1 MTGLSDGA
9 LDKLS
14 AALSNVERSLGDGRY
29 ELLESIG
36 RGAMG
41 EVFRANDLKLSRVV
55 AIKVCGEALD
65 PVRAE
70 RRFEREA
77 KVVAALEHPSI
88 PPVHDRGE
96 LADGRP
102 YYVMRWVPGVAWDL
116 ALADERS
123 LTHRLRTFL
132 KLCEGVAYAHRA
144 GYVHRDLKPEN
155 ILLGKAGEVHV
166 MDWGLATAVEGA
178 ADREAAGAS
187 AAGTPGYAAPE
198 QARGVPARPTAD
210 VFSLGVLLERLTVD
224 APSGAPAPLRSIVG
238 KAKRDDPAERYT
250 DAAALA
256 LDVARFLDHEPVE
269 AHLESWFERIARIA
283 DRHRVLIWL
292 ILAYLLTRA
301 IVLVIAR
308 T

>member
-9 LDKLS
+9 LHKLS
-14 AALSNVERSLGDGRY
+14 AALSEAEISLGDGRY

-41 EVFRANDLKLSRVV
+41 EVHRARDRKLERIV
-55 AIKVCGEALD
+55 AIKICGDALD
-65 PVRAE
+65 RERAE

-77 KVVAALEHPSI
+77 KIVAALEHPSI
-88 PPVHDRGE
+88 PPVHDRGA

-102 YYVMRWVPGVAWDL
+102 YYVMRLVPGVVWDL
-116 ALADERS
+116 AHASDRS

-144 GYVHRDLKPEN
+144 GFVHRDLKPEN
-155 ILLGKAGEVHV
+155 ILLGPAGEVHV

-178 ADREAAGAS
+178 VDREDARAS

-198 QARGVPARPTAD
+198 QERGVPARPSAD

-224 APSGAPAPLRSIVG
+224 ASGGAPAPLRSIVDQ
-238 KAKRDDPAERYT
+238 AKRPDPAERYS

-256 LDVARFLDHEPVE
+256 LDVARFLDREPVA
-269 AHLESWFERIARIA
+269 AHRESWLERVARIA

-292 ILAYLLTRA
+292 ILGYLVMRA
-301 IVLVIAR
+301 IVVLIAR